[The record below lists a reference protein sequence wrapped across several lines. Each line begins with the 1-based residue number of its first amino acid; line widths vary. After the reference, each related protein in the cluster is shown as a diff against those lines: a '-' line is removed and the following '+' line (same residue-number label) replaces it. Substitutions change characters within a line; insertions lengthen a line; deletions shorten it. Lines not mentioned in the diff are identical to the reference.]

1 MGVLPLFEH
10 PSGFDRAALAGK
22 LDELARQDV
31 WIGTSSWKY
40 EGWLGQIYTPERY
53 LARGKF
59 SRKQFEEKC
68 LAEYS
73 ETFPIVCGDF
83 AFYQFPTEAFWEKL
97 FCSAPPNL
105 RYAFKV
111 PEDITR
117 KAFPVQTRYGAR
129 AGLRNPGYLDPE
141 LFDKSFLKPL
151 HPYSTQ
157 VPLLIF
163 EFGTFSQKH
172 YSGVDEFL
180 QDLDPF
186 LEAIPKTYRYSVEV
200 RNREFL
206 TPQYFGCLRDNGI
219 AHVFN
224 AWARMPELHR
234 QIAMEDAYT
243 ADFTVTRGLLAFGR
257 PYEKAVEAF
266 SPYDRI
272 QEENPAARKSM
283 HELIERARRT
293 RQSAYLFVNNRLEGN
308 APMTIEAI
316 VRDD

>member
-1 MGVLPLFEH
+1 MGVLPLFEQ
-10 PSGFDRAALAGK
+10 PSSFDRAALASK
-22 LDELARQDV
+22 LEALRQENV

-59 SRKQFEEKC
+59 SRKRFEEKC
-68 LAEYS
+68 LAEYG

-83 AFYQFPTEAFWEKL
+83 AFYQFPSEAFWEKL
-97 FCSAPPNL
+97 FRSAPARL
-105 RYAFKV
+105 KYAFKV
-111 PEDITR
+111 PEEITR
-117 KAFPVQTRYGAR
+117 KAFPAQARYGPR
-129 AGLRNPGYLDPE
+129 AGLHNSGYLDPE
-141 LFDKSFLKPL
+141 LFDQSFLKPL
-151 HPYSTQ
+151 QPYSSQ

-163 EFGTFSQKH
+163 EFGTFSQRH
-172 YSGVDEFL
+172 YPGVDEFL

-186 LEAIPKTYRYSVEV
+186 LQAIPRTYRYSIEI

-206 TPQYFGCLRDNGI
+206 TAQYFSCLRDHGV

-224 AWARMPELHR
+224 GWARMPEIHR
-234 QIAMEDAYT
+234 QMAIKDAYT

-272 QEENPAARKSM
+272 QEENPEARSSM
-283 HELIERARRT
+283 RDLIERARRV
-293 RQSAYLFVNNRLEGN
+293 REPAYLFVNNRLEGN

-316 VRDD
+316 VQDD

>member
-10 PSGFDRAALAGK
+10 PSSFDRTALATK
-22 LDELARQDV
+22 LDELARQNV

-97 FCSAPPNL
+97 FRSAPPKL
-105 RYAFKV
+105 QYAFKV

-117 KAFPVQTRYGAR
+117 KTFPVQARYGAR
-129 AGLRNPGYLDPE
+129 AGLRNPGYLDAE
-141 LFDKSFLKPL
+141 LFQQSFLKPL
-151 HPYSTQ
+151 HPYARQ

-172 YSGVDEFL
+172 YPGVDEFL

-186 LEAIPKTYRYSVEV
+186 LETIPKTYRYSVEV

-206 TPQYFGCLRDNGI
+206 TPQYFSCLRDRGI

-234 QIAMEDAYT
+234 QIGREDAYT
-243 ADFTVTRGLLAFGR
+243 ADFTVARGLLAFGR

-283 HELIERARRT
+283 RDLIERSRRT

-316 VRDD
+316 VRDE